1 MIYWRYSK
9 DILMPIESEKK
20 VENIDGIEKDKL
32 VLTFSNG
39 ALEQLV
45 DLKKHFKLT
54 DDTDVVKFG
63 ISMLQKFKESDEKE
77 KKVQS
82 E

>member
-1 MIYWRYSK
+1 MF
-9 DILMPIESEKK
+9 MPIESEKK
-20 VENIDGIEKDKL
+20 VEKVDGVDRDKL

-39 ALEQLV
+39 ALEQLS
-45 DLKKHFKLT
+45 DLKKHFNLS

-63 ISMLQKFKESDEKE
+63 ISMLQKFKENDEKE
-77 KKVQS
+77 KQDHS